1 MATLKDLNLKIGSLG
16 NTKKVTLAMKMIA
29 ASKLSKTQSNMVKSN
44 QYLKELSA
52 VFNSFFTEENSSN
65 HPLLKKKDKVK
76 KIKIILLTSN
86 RGLCGGFNANVIK
99 KAIEFFNDKKKFAE
113 QNDIEL
119 EVDFFGKKG
128 SDTLSKHF
136 PTGKIDSD
144 SIKEINYEATRKS
157 IQKYIKDFQNDEID
171 EVYVLY
177 NEFKN
182 VLSQEPTVKRILPFQ
197 VEKTEDNKNEV
208 DNFLLEP
215 DRETLEGDLV
225 ESMLYFQFYSFFLHS
240 IVGENAARM
249 AAMDQS
255 SKNANDLI
263 DKYTLERNRV
273 RQASIT
279 TELLEIIAGAESLK

>member
-1 MATLKDLNLKIGSLG
+1 MATLKDLNLRINSLG

-29 ASKLSKTQSNMVKSN
+29 ASKLSKNQSNMAQSN
-44 QYLKELSA
+44 QYLKELTS
-52 VFNSFFTEENSSN
+52 VFHSFFNEEKN
-65 HPLLKKKDKVK
+65 HPLLTEKTKIK
-76 KIKIILLTSN
+76 KIKILLFTSN

-99 KAIEFFNDKKKFAE
+99 KAIQFLKEKEEDATQKKVT
-113 QNDIEL
+113 I

-128 SDTLSKHF
+128 ADFLSKKF
-136 PTGKIDSD
+136 PNGKLNFSCM
-144 SIKEINYEATRKS
+144 KEIDYEGTKQF
-157 IQKYIKDFQNDEID
+157 IQQYISDFQKDEVD

-177 NEFKN
+177 NQFQN
-182 VLSQEPTVKRILPFQ
+182 VLTQTPTVKKILPFE
-197 VEKTEDNKNEV
+197 VEENFQKKNFN
-208 DNFLLEP
+208 NFLLEP
-215 DRETLEGDLV
+215 NKKSLENELI
-225 ESMLYFQFYSFFLHS
+225 ESMIYFQFYSFFLHS